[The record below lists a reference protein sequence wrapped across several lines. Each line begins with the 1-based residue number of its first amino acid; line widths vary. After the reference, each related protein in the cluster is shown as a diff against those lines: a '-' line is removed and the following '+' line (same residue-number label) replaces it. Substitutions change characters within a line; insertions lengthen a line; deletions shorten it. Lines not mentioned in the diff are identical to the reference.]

1 MKTSGTKS
9 IFALAAISLAA
20 CGGDSNEVGEFKND
34 WLGNEIKI
42 EALND
47 PDIPGVVCHLTH
59 FDRGVWDRIG
69 KGNWFEDPSNS
80 SISCQRS
87 GPIDLANVKRNKAGE
102 EIFNQRQ
109 SLVFKQMSVRR
120 VVDLENNT
128 LLYVSYS
135 RRPVE
140 GSAKMSLSTIPLTP
154 EETSPY
160 KDD

>member
-1 MKTSGTKS
+1 MGQKLIT
-9 IFALAAISLAA
+9 IAIAAASLTA
-20 CGGDSNEVGEFKND
+20 CGGDDNEVGEFKND

-42 EALND
+42 EALRD
-47 PDIPGVVCHLTH
+47 SDIPGVVCHLTH

-87 GPIDLANVKRNKAGE
+87 GPIDISDVRRNKSGE

-120 VVDLENNT
+120 VVDLDNNT

-140 GSAKMSLSTIPLTP
+140 GSAKMSLSTIPLTI
-154 EETSPY
+154 EETTPF
-160 KDD
+160 KDDE